1 MGAKGMGSTSDAN
14 TVAGESEELVDYL
27 DADEVI
33 EAYEALSGN
42 DKMKLVAIE
51 RRLLGGTGRVA
62 SELLWEALYR
72 ANCGTRRCPRDV
84 PVMAFMVE
92 TMRSIASH
100 DRDRRRR
107 QASLDDNADVGER
120 VKVLP
125 GALASDIA
133 NPEEVL
139 LHNEAPEVDVVATIH
154 GHFAGDEEIQMV
166 LIGWADRLRGKALRD
181 LVGVDQVRL
190 DYLIKKIRRKMLKL
204 YPTGC
209 IQ

>member
-1 MGAKGMGSTSDAN
+1 
-14 TVAGESEELVDYL
+14 
-27 DADEVI
+27 
-33 EAYEALSGN
+33 
-42 DKMKLVAIE
+42 MKLVAIE
-51 RRLLGGTGRVA
+51 KRLLGGTGRVA

-72 ANCGTRRCPRDV
+72 ANCGKRRCPRDV

-92 TMRSIASH
+92 TMKSIAYH
-100 DRDRRRR
+100 DRDRQRR

-125 GALASDIA
+125 GALASDIS

-139 LHNEAPEVDVVATIH
+139 LQNEAPEVDVVATIH
-154 GHFAGDEEIQMV
+154 GHFEGDEEVQMV
-166 LIGWADRLRGKALRD
+166 LMGWADGRRGKALRD
-181 LVGVDQVRL
+181 LVDVDQARL